1 MSYKIEFTPKA
12 EQHLKEWKQ
21 SGQMKILKKI
31 VGFLEELKE
40 HPTTG
45 TGQVERLK
53 GNYSGYWSRRIDKGA
68 RMIYSIEDEKIVVT
82 IVSLKG
88 HYGENKR

>member
-40 HPTTG
+40 HPT
-45 TGQVERLK
+45 QVP
-53 GNYSGYWSRRIDKGA
+53 DKSNGSKVITPA
-68 RMIYSIEDEKIVVT
+68 IGVAELTKAQE
-82 IVSLKG
+82 
-88 HYGENKR
+88 